1 MPLVK
6 HKISLK
12 NIQMALG
19 EITCNEIS
27 VQQAT
32 HPPFFSFT
40 MLAYLLFL
48 FDQKSNSDIFL
59 ISFDFITLYGKTLYY
74 RRTCWGQDTN
84 VSVNLV
90 KHGDKLSQR
99 VQHSFVMGF

>member
-19 EITCNEIS
+19 EITCNGIS

-32 HPPFFSFT
+32 PPFSFT

-48 FDQKSNSDIFL
+48 FDLKSNSDIFL
-59 ISFDFITLYGKTLYY
+59 ISFDIITLYGKTLYY

-90 KHGDKLSQR
+90 KHRDKLS
-99 VQHSFVMGF
+99 

>member
-19 EITCNEIS
+19 EITCNGIS
-27 VQQAT
+27 VQRAT
-32 HPPFFSFT
+32 PPPPFSFT
-40 MLAYLLFL
+40 MLAYPLFL
-48 FDQKSNSDIFL
+48 FDLMGNSDNFS
-59 ISFDFITLYGKTLYY
+59 ISFDFIALYGKTLYC
-74 RRTCWGQDTN
+74 RLTCWGQDTN

-90 KHGDKLSQR
+90 KHCDKLS
-99 VQHSFVMGF
+99 

>member
-1 MPLVK
+1 MIFSISWSREEVESGGSTFLNDNLMKHNPSLPLPATLTPILVKKMPLVK

-32 HPPFFSFT
+32 PPPFSFT

-48 FDQKSNSDIFL
+48 FDLKSNSDIFL
-59 ISFDFITLYGKTLYY
+59 ISF
-74 RRTCWGQDTN
+74 
-84 VSVNLV
+84 VS
-90 KHGDKLSQR
+90 
-99 VQHSFVMGF
+99 

>member
-1 MPLVK
+1 MGLV
-6 HKISLK
+6 
-12 NIQMALG
+12 
-19 EITCNEIS
+19 CNEP
-27 VQQAT
+27 
-32 HPPFFSFT
+32 HPPPPFSFT
-40 MLAYLLFL
+40 MLAYPLFL
-48 FDQKSNSDIFL
+48 FDLMGNSDNL
-59 ISFDFITLYGKTLYY
+59 SISFDFIALYGKTLYY

>member
-32 HPPFFSFT
+32 PPPPFSFT

-48 FDQKSNSDIFL
+48 FDLKSNSDIFL
-59 ISFDFITLYGKTLYY
+59 ISFDIITLYGKTLYY

>member
-27 VQQAT
+27 VQRAT
-32 HPPFFSFT
+32 PPPPFSFIV
-40 MLAYLLFL
+40 LAYLLFL
-48 FDQKSNSDIFL
+48 FDLKSNSDIFL

-84 VSVNLV
+84 VSVDLV
-90 KHGDKLSQR
+90 KHCDKLSQR
-99 VQHSFVMGF
+99 VQHSFVVGF